1 MGYSTARCLMLSP
14 YLSSKSWADFRGSA
28 SPATLYFFT
37 HSLTVPC
44 VTTMG
49 GRLSVR
55 ALCNKYG
62 EHINYI
68 TYIGPDPLY
77 VCGMI
82 YIYIYIYIYHI
93 IYSLHIYICILYIH
107 IILCCSTTTQKTW
120 KLARKEESHPHNFS
134 CPGSIKSHE
143 ISLRRSCC
151 ILYCFVLYLFNSLTF
166 LFCLN
171 YVLLTFMD
179 NCVN

>member
-82 YIYIYIYIYHI
+82 YIYIYIYHI
-93 IYSLHIYICILYIH
+93 IYSLHIYIYVYYIYTSYCVVPQQQPKKPGNLPVKKKH
-107 IILCCSTTTQKTW
+107 VYKNPPAPGASKVT
-120 KLARKEESHPHNFS
+120 KLASGDHFVYCIFFLRPYGASYVR
-134 CPGSIKSHE
+134 GAE
-143 ISLRRSCC
+143 IAGFGCEK
-151 ILYCFVLYLFNSLTF
+151 
-166 LFCLN
+166 
-171 YVLLTFMD
+171 
-179 NCVN
+179 CVQN